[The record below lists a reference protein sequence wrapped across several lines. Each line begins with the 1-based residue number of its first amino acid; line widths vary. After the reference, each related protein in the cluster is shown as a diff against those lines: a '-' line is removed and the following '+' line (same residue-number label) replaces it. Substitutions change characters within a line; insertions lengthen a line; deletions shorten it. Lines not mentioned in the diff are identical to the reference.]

1 MKSTTV
7 SFINFTDIAN
17 HLQLTVDEMDA
28 VYKYGFSNVSWGD
41 AAYTLIGNNYAVRCI
56 VNALMAYYDELND
69 NDGDIVRCI
78 VSGVMAY
85 YDELDDNEGDIP
97 PRSIPDRILIK
108 MRSGTA
114 IRDRILTEDE
124 VCTKFWEIVGQWDY
138 VNLEN

>member
-28 VYKYGFSNVSWGD
+28 VYNYGFSNVSWGD
-41 AAYTLIGNNYAVRCI
+41 ADYTLIGNNYAVRCI
-56 VNALMAYYDELND
+56 VNAL
-69 NDGDIVRCI
+69 
-78 VSGVMAY
+78 MAY